1 MTEFPSDDEK
11 SLLDIALRR
20 ARAAV
25 DGESRGTGIGTLR
38 EKLLHRT
45 LKFYLEPDESRHEA
59 PAQGY
64 VADILGEGGIIE
76 IQTRAFRNL
85 RNKLEAY
92 LPVYPVTL
100 VYPVVVERR
109 VIWVDAD
116 SGEMSEPKRSPKK
129 GRPSDVLSEL
139 SQLPDRAPSE
149 RLRLKLVL
157 LCADEYRLADGRGP
171 NNRRGATKMDI
182 YPTELRGIIDVTS
195 LSELGDLLPTLP
207 EIFTAKQFYSAMRL
221 RGIRASVTLSYVMR
235 IGLVERVGKQGSAY
249 LYSKKQK

>member
-1 MTEFPSDDEK
+1 MTEFVSDNEK
-11 SLLDIALRR
+11 TLLDIALRR
-20 ARAAV
+20 AREAV
-25 DGESRGTGIGTLR
+25 EEESRRMGIGTLR

-59 PAQGY
+59 PVEGY
-64 VADILGEGGIIE
+64 VADVLGECGVIE

-85 RNKLEAY
+85 RNKIEAY

-139 SQLPDRAPSE
+139 SQLPDLLPSE
-149 RLRLKLVL
+149 RLRLKLFL

-171 NNRRGATKMDI
+171 NRRRGATKMDI

-195 LSELGDLLPTLP
+195 LRELSELMPALP
-207 EIFTAKQFYSAMRL
+207 EIFTAKQFYSAVRL
-221 RGIRASVTLSYVMR
+221 RGIRASVTLSYVTR
-235 IGLVERVGKQGSAY
+235 IGLVERIGKQGNSY
-249 LYSKKQK
+249 LYSKKQQ